1 MLKGNFYRNEI
12 KICKGK
18 NSNVEDNPMRCEN
31 LEYKKNLSGIWDLNK
46 IESAKNVCTRNYME
60 IPTYK
65 GHYSKR
71 TELCRLN
78 IAKCH
83 QHLMCFVVSW
93 SIQSCAGP
101 FSILSSSPYYR
112 GTTRK
117 NHIPG

>member
-1 MLKGNFYRNEI
+1 MHYSL
-12 KICKGK
+12 
-18 NSNVEDNPMRCEN
+18 
-31 LEYKKNLSGIWDLNK
+31 LGIWDINK

-101 FSILSSSPYYR
+101 FSILGNNFWGISKTISFHGNVIDEVGVNGYSSLS
-112 GTTRK
+112 
-117 NHIPG
+117 